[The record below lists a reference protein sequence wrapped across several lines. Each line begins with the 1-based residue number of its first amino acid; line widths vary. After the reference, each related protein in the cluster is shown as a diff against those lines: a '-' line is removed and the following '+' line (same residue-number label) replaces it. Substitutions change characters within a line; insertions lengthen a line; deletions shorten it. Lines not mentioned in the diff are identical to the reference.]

1 MKANEVNYDRPLTEE
16 ERVFSANL
24 ENYDW
29 LFKYMSINKLDQEE
43 WYDILILHYLRAVKK
58 YLNIPHLQQYEFGAV
73 LFKTLDSAR
82 SNYCKAMTTQKRMPE
97 GGIYS
102 FDIVLE
108 DDKGKGFHVDSW
120 LIDRKI
126 SVEKQVIFKEMFRE
140 FYKRCVTYD
149 DDFWSNEGEVNEYL
163 KCELDLLI
171 KGYSQYQTWRKTEKQ
186 FPYGYT
192 LYNLERDIEGF
203 RWIFKEVFGI

>member
-1 MKANEVNYDRPLTEE
+1 MKGISLKNMEPLTAEE
-16 ERVFSANL
+16 KAFSADL
-24 ENYDW
+24 ENYDQF
-29 LFKYMSINKLDQEE
+29 FKYMKINKLDQEE

-120 LIDRKI
+120 LIDRKA
-126 SVEKQVIFKEMFRE
+126 SVEKQVIFKEMFKE
-140 FYKRCVTYD
+140 FYKRCTTYE
-149 DDFWSNEGEVNEYL
+149 DDFWGNEGEVNEYL

-171 KGYSQYQTWRKTEKQ
+171 EGYSEYQTWKKTEKQ

-203 RWIFKEVFGI
+203 RRIFKEVFGI